1 MHLSVLLTTPILKF
15 GGDEFRD
22 LSTSIDATSGRV
34 AMNPLGLRLFGG
46 TFKGRLDADTRNDT
60 PVLRLT
66 GALTDLDVVDLLKRT
81 GSAGGITGHLS
92 GDVSLTAQGNDGTA
106 LMRSARGSIA
116 ALVRNGSLPHLDMVR
131 TIVLAFG
138 KPSNEAPAGSGTAFD
153 TLSGTFALASGTLR
167 TDNLTL
173 RSRDVDTNGRG
184 MLNVDSGGVDARTDV
199 ILSRDLTAQAGSDLR
214 RYAQQDGRVI
224 VPATVGGTLD
234 HPSVFIDVTAAAKRA
249 FENEVKRRA
258 TDFIGGLFKKKKG
271 GG

>member
-1 MHLSVLLTTPILKF
+1 MSWICSSA
-15 GGDEFRD
+15 R
-22 LSTSIDATSGRV
+22 A
-34 AMNPLGLRLFGG
+34 RLAA
-46 TFKGRLDADTRNDT
+46 LPAISPA
-60 PVLRLT
+60 PVLPR
-66 GALTDLDVVDLLKRT
+66 V
-81 GSAGGITGHLS
+81 
-92 GDVSLTAQGNDGTA
+92 
-106 LMRSARGSIA
+106 
-116 ALVRNGSLPHLDMVR
+116 
-131 TIVLAFG
+131 G
-138 KPSNEAPAGSGTAFD
+138 KPSNDAPAGSGTAFD
-153 TLSGTFALASGTLR
+153 TLSGTFALASATLR

-184 MLNVDSGGVDARTDV
+184 MLNVDSGSVDARTDV

-224 VPATVGGTLD
+224 VPAPVGGALA